1 MKLDNIGSDTPYDNG
16 VAELQKILQMC
27 ICVLIRLATEW
38 ASLHHVDEAG
48 FELKV
53 DVPNVDAG
61 SSSHIGGG
69 GDGELAESFLIHSLR
84 NSWCFRTGFHY
95 QKSSGRRNDVRL

>member
-1 MKLDNIGSDTPYDNG
+1 LFRLSQQGKGKQTQLDNIGSDTPYHHD

-27 ICVLIRLATEW
+27 ICVLIWIAIEW

-48 FELKV
+48 LEFKIH
-53 DVPNVDAG
+53 VPNVDAR

-69 GDGELAESFLIHSLR
+69 RDRELAESLL
-84 NSWCFRTGFHY
+84 
-95 QKSSGRRNDVRL
+95 K